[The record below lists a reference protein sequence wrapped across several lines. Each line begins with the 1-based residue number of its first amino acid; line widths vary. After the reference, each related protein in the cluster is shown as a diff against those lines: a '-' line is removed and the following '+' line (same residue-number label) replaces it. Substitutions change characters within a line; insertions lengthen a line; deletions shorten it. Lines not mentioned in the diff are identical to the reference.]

1 MFRCLNSPGCIRSAQ
16 LQGCHFWEWL
26 EDFIMACEAAPVG
39 GIEWYTGREMH
50 RQEKTFQEYEK
61 THEMKVRNNPTCK
74 GY

>member
-1 MFRCLNSPGCIRSAQ
+1 
-16 LQGCHFWEWL
+16 
-26 EDFIMACEAAPVG
+26 MACEAAPVG

-74 GY
+74 GYKLYQSDRKMELDIHSVRHVR